1 MRIIAIFVLTVLLTV
16 CVSSEEIKASFSV
29 VVLGSEGGLVEGE
42 LSSYLVTRPGSGV
55 YVALD
60 AGSLISGLRVAH
72 SAGSLED
79 CRAPVGSEDSPER
92 WVLRQGI
99 KAYLISHAHLDHVA
113 GLVLASTD
121 DSAKPLMALDA
132 TIDSL
137 RDHLFNWEIWPNFG
151 NEGLRPLHNYRY
163 ERLTMGQEREVDNTP
178 FVVEAFPLSHSK
190 NYHSTAFLLRSDDNY
205 LLYCGD
211 TGPDEV
217 EQSEY
222 LAILWERVAPLIR
235 EGSLKAL
242 MLEVSFPDG
251 RRPEELY
258 GHLTPQ
264 WMMKELRRLA
274 HEVDAS
280 NPQSALESLNVVVTH
295 IKPSLQKG
303 PSPRDQIMEQLIE
316 QNDLG
321 VRWIFPLQ
329 GQRLEF

>member
-1 MRIIAIFVLTVLLTV
+1 MRTLTVLALTLLLSA
-16 CVSSEEIKASFSV
+16 SSLSQESGASFAV

-60 AGSLISGLRVAH
+60 AGNVISGLRVAQA
-72 SAGSLED
+72 AGSLDD
-79 CRAPVGSEDSPER
+79 CQAPSDSEESPER

-99 KAYLISHAHLDHVA
+99 KAYLISHSHLDHVA
-113 GLVLASTD
+113 GLVTASTD
-121 DSAKPLMALDA
+121 DLSKPLMGLDS

-151 NEGLRPLHNYRY
+151 DEGLRPLNNYRY
-163 ERLTMGQEREVDNTP
+163 QRLSEGRERAIGHTS

-190 NYHSTAFLLRSDDNY
+190 NFLSTAFLLRSESDY

-217 EQSEY
+217 EESER
-222 LAILWERVAPLIR
+222 LKRLWQRVAPLVR
-235 EGSLKAL
+235 DGSLKAL

-251 RRPEELY
+251 RKAEELY
-258 GHLTPQ
+258 GHLTPH

-274 HEVDAS
+274 QEVDAS
-280 NPQSALESLNVVVTH
+280 HPQSALKDLKVVVTH

-303 PSPRDQIMEQLIE
+303 PSPREQIMEQLKE

-321 VRWIFPLQ
+321 VRWVFPLQ